1 MVRGTMPP
9 GITGG
14 VRYCGTGL
22 DEDSHTVMSVGISLE
37 VTVSGV
43 IELIDD
49 SGSDMI

>member
-14 VRYCGTGL
+14 VGYCGTEL
-22 DEDSHTVMSVGISLE
+22 DEDSHTVTSAGVSVE
-37 VTVSGV
+37 VTESGV